1 MSNDRAG
8 RNSHTDVIRT
18 FICID
23 VSASIKARLA
33 ALQDDLRKL
42 DAQVSWVKPE
52 NIHLTLKFLSDVPQ
66 SEVPKII
73 EAISRATNSCSPFPV
88 EVEGAGCFPSPR
100 KPNVLWVG
108 FAPLPKALVT
118 LQKNIED
125 EMERVGFAR
134 EAKSFKPHLTIGR
147 VRQPRNAQLLAEE
160 LLKRGFPAETCQ
172 ADEVI
177 FMRSELTPR
186 GAIYTPLAK
195 MPLPSS

>member
-1 MSNDRAG
+1 MSNDKAG
-8 RNSHTDVIRT
+8 KNSQPDVIRT

-33 ALQDDLRKL
+33 ALQDELRKL

-52 NIHLTLKFLSDVPQ
+52 NIHLTLKFLGDVSQ
-66 SEVPKII
+66 TKVPKII
-73 EAISRATNSCSPFPV
+73 EAVHRAMESCSPFQV
-88 EVEGAGCFPSPR
+88 GIEGAGCFPSPR

-108 FAPLPKALVT
+108 FATLPKALLT

-134 EAKSFKPHLTIGR
+134 EAKSFHPHLTIGR
-147 VRQPRNAQLLAEE
+147 VRQPRNAQRLAEE
-160 LLKRGFPAETCQ
+160 LLKHGFPAETFQ

-177 FMRSELTPR
+177 LMRSDLTPR
-186 GAIYTPLAK
+186 GSIYTPLAK
-195 MPLPSS
+195 MPLSAS